1 MCLRQQT
8 HQQCLHFRVGS
19 IPPLGESY
27 DGCNNLQ
34 ATKDE
39 MAKEYEYIVTILAQN
54 NLDILLCETMSSF
67 QEASLASECAARCSK
82 EDTRIWVS
90 FTLED
95 TLPEDDESSLESLC
109 ILRSGESLLT
119 AANNLLE
126 QHANCGSKL
135 QAILVNCCAPE
146 VVTAAMTVLQHVA
159 SSHPNHKILYGGYAN
174 GFKMTTTEWLA
185 SEQHAHIPSLANK
198 TRRLVR
204 ALESS
209 STWYDPGTGI
219 ITPDV
224 YAKYALEWI
233 QGGAQVVGG
242 CCGTGPGHIAAC
254 SRL

>member
-1 MCLRQQT
+1 
-8 HQQCLHFRVGS
+8 
-19 IPPLGESY
+19 
-27 DGCNNLQ
+27 
-34 ATKDE
+34 
-39 MAKEYEYIVTILAQN
+39 MAKEYEYIVTILAKN

-67 QEASLASECAARCSK
+67 QEASLASECASRCSK
-82 EDTRIWVS
+82 QDTRIWVS

-95 TLPEDDESSLESLC
+95 TLPKDDDSSLESLC

-119 AANNLLE
+119 AANDLLK
-126 QHANCGSKL
+126 QHSPGSKL

-159 SSHPNHKILYGGYAN
+159 SSHPNHEILYGGYAN

-185 SEQHAHIPSLANK
+185 SEQHALVPSLENK

-209 STWYDPGTGI
+209 SSWYDPGTGI
-219 ITPDV
+219 ITPDL

-233 QGGAQVVGG
+233 RRGAQVIGG

-254 SRL
+254 SHLM